1 MDDIAEYLDKLD
13 YSAIVREI
21 EQRKAKF
28 VSHFDIVRNY
38 ALVLGSKDDNVQR
51 NKEIFDIISN
61 CTKLIVDIYQIVT
74 YTKDFKFIHKN
85 EKVECLYKI
94 KPKTENVNEYVN
106 KLISL
111 FDEITTKNESYIKNA
126 KFILNDDKD
135 NITLKESLNQCLIK
149 EKEMIMNYKENAM
162 ITFTQSESRSISS
175 SNANSLITS
184 FANSPSVIKMETSK
198 RIRKKKEKFWTDE
211 KFITIEIIISILII
225 YYLFL

>member
-1 MDDIAEYLDKLD
+1 MVFLP
-13 YSAIVREI
+13 IVDSVGEGS
-21 EQRKAKF
+21 
-28 VSHFDIVRNY
+28 VDL
-38 ALVLGSKDDNVQR
+38 LVELLIHLQADLESKGYNTFIQ
-51 NKEIFDIISN
+51 EIFDIISN
-61 CTKLIVDIYQIVT
+61 CTKLIIDIYQIVI

-94 KPKTENVNEYVN
+94 KPKMENVNEYVI

-135 NITLKESLNQCLIK
+135 NITLKESLNQCLIR

-184 FANSPSVIKMETSK
+184 FANSPSVIKMEESK

-211 KFITIEIIISILII
+211 KLITIEIIISILII